1 MQFLA
6 QLAAK
11 LVFCVGLMITVVSCV
26 LGSVVKSGAGGV
38 PFMGI
43 TLMAIGAVLWRK
55 TSTKVCPECAE
66 RVKSQARKCQY
77 CGAELRGL

>member
-6 QLAAK
+6 QLSAK
-11 LVFCVGLMITVVSCV
+11 LFFCVGIMITVVSCV
-26 LGSVVKSGAGGV
+26 VGSVVGSGLGTV

-43 TLMAIGAVLWRK
+43 ALMTIGAVLWHK
-55 TSTKVCPECAE
+55 TSTKICPGCAE

-77 CGAELRGL
+77 CGADLAG